1 MQSHQTVSVVLMAKS
16 AASRRSPATVEALE
30 GVGWLGGWFGG
41 GAEAA
46 GHGFG
51 G

>member
-1 MQSHQTVSVVLMAKS
+1 VQSHQTISVVLMAKS

-30 GVGWLGGWFGG
+30 GVGWLGGV
-41 GAEAA
+41 AEAA